1 MKKIMG
7 RPKIGIQNAK
17 GIIIA
22 ARFSPPEV
30 KEIDGAVKRSNVNRS
45 AWVRKSLLSSAR
57 DGIVKT

>member
-1 MKKIMG
+1 MKKVMG

-30 KEIDGAVKRSNVNRS
+30 KEIDDAVKRANVNRS
-45 AWVRKSLLSSAR
+45 TWVRKSLLSSAR
-57 DGIVKT
+57 DGIVKP